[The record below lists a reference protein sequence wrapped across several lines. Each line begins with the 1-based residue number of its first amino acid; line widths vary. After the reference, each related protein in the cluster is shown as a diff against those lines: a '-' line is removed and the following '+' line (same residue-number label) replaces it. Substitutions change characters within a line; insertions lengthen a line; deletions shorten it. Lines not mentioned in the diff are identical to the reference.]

1 MINFF
6 LLTSLLSIISET
18 KPKVSPV
25 ATFSIIA
32 RDPDTGEIGVAV
44 QSRIVAVGA
53 VVPWAKA
60 EVGAVATQS
69 FANVNYGFEGL
80 KLLKTGK
87 KPKEV
92 VKLLVEKDEKKH
104 FRQVGVL
111 SADGQSF
118 HYTGK
123 NCIDWAGGISK
134 KDYSVQGNIL
144 ESGDVLK
151 AMSEKF
157 ETSYGKGP
165 LGERLI
171 LALKAGQEAGG
182 DKRGQQS
189 AALLIVRKGWG
200 YGGNNDKFRDLRVDE
215 HLNPID
221 ELKRVYLK
229 HSELFPRPKK
239 YVIKK

>member
-1 MINFF
+1 
-6 LLTSLLSIISET
+6 
-18 KPKVSPV
+18 
-25 ATFSIIA
+25 
-32 RDPDTGEIGVAV
+32 
-44 QSRIVAVGA
+44 
-53 VVPWAKA
+53 
-60 EVGAVATQS
+60 
-69 FANVNYGFEGL
+69 
-80 KLLKTGK
+80 
-87 KPKEV
+87 
-92 VKLLVEKDEKKH
+92 
-104 FRQVGVL
+104 
-111 SADGQSF
+111 
-118 HYTGK
+118 
-123 NCIDWAGGISK
+123 
-134 KDYSVQGNIL
+134 
-144 ESGDVLK
+144 
-151 AMSEKF
+151 MSEKF

>member
-92 VKLLVEKDEKKH
+92 VTCK
-104 FRQVGVL
+104 RRP
-111 SADGQSF
+111 
-118 HYTGK
+118 
-123 NCIDWAGGISK
+123 
-134 KDYSVQGNIL
+134 
-144 ESGDVLK
+144 ESIG
-151 AMSEKF
+151 
-157 ETSYGKGP
+157 
-165 LGERLI
+165 
-171 LALKAGQEAGG
+171 
-182 DKRGQQS
+182 
-189 AALLIVRKGWG
+189 
-200 YGGNNDKFRDLRVDE
+200 
-215 HLNPID
+215 
-221 ELKRVYLK
+221 
-229 HSELFPRPKK
+229 
-239 YVIKK
+239 

>member
-6 LLTSLLSIISET
+6 LLTALFSIIDET
-18 KPKVSPV
+18 KPSSTPV
-25 ATFSIIA
+25 ATFSIVA

-53 VVPWAKA
+53 VVPWAQA
-60 EVGAVATQS
+60 EVGAIATQS
-69 FANVNYGFEGL
+69 FANVNYGSEGL
-80 KLLKTGK
+80 KLLEIGK

-92 VKLLVEKDEKKH
+92 IKLLVEKDKNKH

-111 SADGQSF
+111 SVDGQSF

-123 NCIDWAGGISK
+123 SCIDWAGGISK
-134 KDYSVQGNIL
+134 KNYSVQGNIL

-151 AMSEKF
+151 AMSEDF
-157 ETSYGKGP
+157 ENSYGKKP
-165 LGERLI
+165 LGGRLI
-171 LALKAGQEAGG
+171 AALKAGQSAGG

-189 AALLIVRKGWG
+189 AALLIVRKDWG

-215 HLNPID
+215 HLTPID
-221 ELKRVYLK
+221 ELHRIYLK
-229 HSELFPRPKK
+229 HCELFPRPEK
-239 YVIKK
+239 YDIKK